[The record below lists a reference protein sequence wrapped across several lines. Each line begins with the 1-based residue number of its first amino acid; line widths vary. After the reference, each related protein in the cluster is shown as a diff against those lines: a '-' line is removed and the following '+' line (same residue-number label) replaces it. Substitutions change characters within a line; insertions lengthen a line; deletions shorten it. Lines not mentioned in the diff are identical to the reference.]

1 MYILSLSRSSHNEI
15 SKLSSQIELS
25 EDTKQTGELLK
36 SIADLK
42 QKKESIYNFDN

>member
-1 MYILSLSRSSHNEI
+1 MNLDNEI